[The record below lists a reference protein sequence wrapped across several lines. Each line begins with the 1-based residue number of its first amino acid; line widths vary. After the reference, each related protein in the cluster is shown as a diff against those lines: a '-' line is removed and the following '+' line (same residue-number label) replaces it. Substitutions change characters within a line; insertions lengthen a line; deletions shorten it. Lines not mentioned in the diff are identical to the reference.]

1 MKKTEIIDLSH
12 TIEESMP
19 LFPGSKEPFIK
30 EISNHKTDGYLEHYI
45 SYNSH
50 TGTHVDAPA
59 HILDKGKPLTHY
71 SIADFIGK
79 GSCIDVSNLD
89 VIDGHFIVKSKH
101 ILAQTEFALFYTGKS
116 KSWGTEDYYKDF
128 PVFTEYAA
136 QLLGTFNLKGVAMDS
151 ISPDPIDSKDY
162 IAHKTLLKYR
172 ILIIENLTAL
182 DQLTG
187 KNFTFHAIPLKTN
200 IADGS
205 PVRAFAKLS
214 F

>member
-59 HILDKGKPLTHY
+59 HILEKGKPLTQY